1 MDRIKTRSKFQKNSI
16 SIDLLIYSQ
25 FFNNYD
31 RFSLETVD
39 ITVKP
44 KPKPST
50 TTAKPK
56 EDLPHHNFYN
66 EACSGCFLSNGKKE
80 PAKPKGSGE
89 TPKTGIRTLSKELPN
104 SSPDKAS
111 GTKTTAG
118 GKPSVTG
125 NIFC

>member
-1 MDRIKTRSKFQKNSI
+1 MDRIKIRSKFQKKINLL
-16 SIDLLIYSQ
+16 DLFIYSA
-25 FFNNYD
+25 FCNNLI
-31 RFSLETVD
+31 RFSAETVD

-104 SSPDKAS
+104 ASPDKAS